1 MSELDINKVLELFSA
16 LDIAELNY
24 KDKDRE
30 LVLRKAQAFA
40 STVASAAPVQAP
52 TPAVQTIVA
61 KATEAPS
68 KAEVTTTPAAAPKE
82 DASLHAVKS
91 PLVGTFYRAPAPG
104 QPDFVQIGKRVS
116 KGDTICIVEAMKV
129 MNTIEADVSGEIVEI
144 LVESGA
150 IVEFGTPLL
159 KIKV

>member
-40 STVASAAPVQAP
+40 TTVASAPIAQAP
-52 TPAVQTIVA
+52 ATAAQSVIA
-61 KATEAPS
+61 KAADAPS
-68 KAEVTTTPAAAPKE
+68 KADVTATSTAAPAE
-82 DASLHAVKS
+82 DASMHAVKS
-91 PLVGTFYRAPAPG
+91 PLVGTFYRAPAPS
-104 QPDFVQIGKRVS
+104 QPDFVQIGKRVN